1 MPLVRSRLLQSFGSC
16 LTIVFN
22 GSFVWQAA
30 IVSIAGRRFDRQTG
44 SVQSPTNQ
52 NTYMNQLPFSYGG
65 PFVQPNQASSSQQS
79 AAGFQMGNTGQQSNA
94 TGAASGL
101 QLTNNNPFSPQ
112 SHSGQMSA
120 SGYPTGG
127 GSPIGSQS
135 ETGNNPMSGFN
146 PMSGSMSGSGSNPTG
161 GFSGPVVNPFNTQRS
176 NNSMSTS
183 GFNTNGHFDPNN
195 FASMMGNGGS
205 FNPNQFVGRSKYS
218 YHFRS

>member
-1 MPLVRSRLLQSFGSC
+1 MPLVRSRLL
-16 LTIVFN
+16 
-22 GSFVWQAA
+22 
-30 IVSIAGRRFDRQTG
+30 AGRRFDRQTG

-65 PFVQPNQASSSQQS
+65 PFVQPNQASSNQQS

-94 TGAASGL
+94 TGAASGS
-101 QLTNNNPFSPQ
+101 QLTNNPFSPQ

-135 ETGNNPMSGFN
+135 GTGNNPMSGFN